1 MGLSLG
7 GGASSGNTQAV
18 VTQEQTKQNQLT
30 NQLLSTLVPTYQ
42 GVVSGANQALDLSKQ
57 NILNTAATGQATA
70 STVGNALT
78 SGGLGAMGSAQNT
91 LQNIISPDYV
101 KNQLAAAT
109 QPIQEQTRELQNQQ
123 NAAYGG
129 SGNLGSARGALA
141 DANLA
146 SLNQQ
151 RQNQAVAGAISNIT
165 GQQIGAAQG
174 LGTMGGQA
182 IQGGQSANQLALQFA
197 GSPMTAYQQY
207 ANTVFGVPGG
217 ASTGNFAGT
226 QGQTTSSKGFGGSG
240 KLASP

>member
-1 MGLSLG
+1 MGASFG
-7 GGASSGNTQAV
+7 GGSSSGTTQAV
-18 VTQEQTKQNQLT
+18 VTPEQTEQNRLT
-30 NQLLSTLVPTYQ
+30 NQLLATIVPSYQ
-42 GVVSGANQALDLSKQ
+42 GVTKGAQQAYETGSPYINKAALQGFNQASTAANQLSQ
-57 NILNTAATGQATA
+57 AGLN
-70 STVGNALT
+70 
-78 SGGLGAMGSAQNT
+78 AMGSASGT

-123 NAAYGG
+123 NAQYGG

-182 IQGGQSANQLALQFA
+182 VQGAQSANQNALAFA
-197 GSPMTAYQQY
+197 GAPQAAYQQY
-207 ANTVFGVPGG
+207 ANTIFGVPGG

-226 QGQTTSSKGFGGSG
+226 QGQNTSSKGFGMSG
-240 KLASP
+240 KASG